1 MIIRDPSGK
10 IIIIMRKDCLNE
22 RVYNQKIYDV
32 MSNFSSILIPPKLIQ
47 TNKQLYDFEDD

>member
-22 RVYNQKIYDV
+22 KVYNQKIYDV
-32 MSNFSSILIPPKLIQ
+32 MSKFFSILIPPKLIQ